1 MLPSMA
7 KGTLQTGL
15 VKNLEMG
22 RWSSIS
28 PEGPMSSQGSGEEG
42 RGQSQREIRRCGAAG
57 LDVGKGSMG
66 QGTWAPLEAS
76 KGQEMDSF
84 LEPPGEAEPCPH
96 LS

>member
-1 MLPSMA
+1 MLPSTA
-7 KGTLQTGL
+7 KGTVRTGL

-28 PEGPMSSQGSGEEG
+28 PEGPTSSQRSGEEG
-42 RGQSQREIRRCGAAG
+42 GGRSQRETRRRGAAG
-57 LDVGKGSMG
+57 SDVGKGSMG
-66 QGTWAPLEAS
+66 QGTWAPLEAG
-76 KGQEMDSF
+76 KGQEMDSL